1 MNDVSAARWS
11 PHPWVS
17 EGGGKT
23 RFGVQTSL
31 ALDWGVTREF
41 AQVVEDLGF
50 DSLWIADH
58 PLIGCDAWT
67 TLAAIAAVTTRIRL
81 GTLVSCASYKNP
93 AVLARQ
99 VADVDRISGGR
110 AVLGLGSGD
119 IAWEFD
125 QLGYQWATHA
135 DRHQALIDTLE
146 IASRLLGGDTVEH
159 AGVRYTVRGAKLAMT
174 AVQKPRIPVLV
185 AGGGEKTTLR
195 RVVEYADACNIGAA
209 SWAGGAFT
217 AADVRRKFDVLRGY
231 CEAAGRPYDS
241 LLRSASVAI
250 YLAEDRADVERRRRE
265 TESRPAGRWLM
276 DFLEKV
282 VLFCTPDD
290 AVDHFNN
297 LVRSGF
303 QYITVIASPLDVK
316 TVQLIA
322 REVVPRVLDP
332 AEIT

>member
-1 MNDVSAARWS
+1 MSEISAATWS

-17 EGGGKT
+17 AGAGKT

-31 ALDWGVTREF
+31 ALDWAVTREF

-58 PLIGCDAWT
+58 PLMGCDAWT
-67 TLAAIAAVTTRIRL
+67 TLAAIAAVTKRIRL
-81 GTLVSCASYKNP
+81 GTMVSCASYKNP

-146 IASRLLGGDTVEH
+146 IASRLLGGETVDY
-159 AGVRYTVRGAKLAMT
+159 AGVRYTVRGAKLAMA
-174 AVQKPRIPVLV
+174 AVQQPRIPVLV

-195 RVVEYADACNIGAA
+195 SVVEYADASNIGAA

-217 AADVRRKFDVLRGY
+217 AADVRRKFDVIRSY
-231 CEAAGRPYDS
+231 CEAAGRPYES

-250 YLAEDRADVERRRRE
+250 YLAEDQEEAERRRRE
-265 TESRPAGRWLM
+265 AESRPTQKWLM

-282 VLFCTPDD
+282 VLFCTPEE
-290 AVDHFNN
+290 AVDRFNE

-316 TVQLIA
+316 TLQLIA

-332 AEIT
+332 AEVT

>member
-1 MNDVSAARWS
+1 M
-11 PHPWVS
+11 
-17 EGGGKT
+17 
-23 RFGVQTSL
+23 QTSL
-31 ALDWGVTREF
+31 ALDWAVTREF
-41 AQVVEDLGF
+41 AQVVEDLDF

-58 PLIGCDAWT
+58 PLMGCDAWT

-81 GTLVSCASYKNP
+81 GTLVSCACYKNP

-146 IASRLLGGDTVEH
+146 IVSRLLGGETVDY
-159 AGVRYTVRGAKLAMT
+159 AGAHYAVRGAKLAMA
-174 AVQKPRIPVLV
+174 AVQRPRIPVLV

-217 AADVRRKFDVLRGY
+217 AADVQRKFDVIRRH
-231 CEAAGRPYDS
+231 CEAAGRPYES
-241 LLRSASVAI
+241 VLRSASVAI
-250 YLAEDRADVERRRRE
+250 YLADNQEEVERRRRE
-265 TESRPAGRWLM
+265 TESRPTGKWLM

-282 VLFCTPDD
+282 VLFCTPEE
-290 AVDHFNN
+290 AVDRFNE

-303 QYITVIASPLDVK
+303 RYITVIASPLDVE
-316 TVQLIA
+316 TVQLMA
-322 REVVPRVLDP
+322 KEVIPRVRDP
-332 AEIT
+332 ADIT